1 MLDARIALSATGE
14 LRRLNDAGVLHAA
27 DVHVARRLGAL
38 GGETDERVL
47 LAAALCVRGV
57 RQGSVTLRLADVP
70 TTVTADDPEGTAEPM
85 ELAWPE
91 PEGWL
96 GAVSASPLVAADD
109 THPERPLR
117 LWDGALWLTRYWR
130 QEVAVADDLLQRA
143 AEPPDVDAALLRMA
157 LQRLWPGEGPDDQR
171 AAAAVCVLSRVAVL
185 AGGPGTGKTT
195 TVGRLLAALRQVS
208 PDRPPRVALAAP
220 TGKAAAR
227 LTEAV
232 AAAAAGDPHLS
243 ADDRAFL
250 EPLAASTLHRLLGLR
265 RGSTRW
271 RQRDRLPHDVV
282 IVDEASMVSLTLFA
296 RLLEQLRPTT
306 RLILVG
312 DPDQLASVEAGA
324 VLADLVAPARD
335 SGRAAGFT
343 ERLAAVAPH
352 DAGPGAVADSPAAR
366 MRDGVAVLQTVH
378 RFAAGGAIAELA
390 AAVRAG
396 DADAALTLLGAGHD
410 ELQFSAVPDG
420 GVMPAGVLAT
430 LREDVLATQRAIV
443 AAAEAGD
450 AAGALE
456 ALDRHRLLCGHR
468 QGPRGVAHWVRQVQR
483 WVVEE
488 LGVTP
493 RADGRYAGLPLLV
506 TSNDYENSLFNGD
519 SGVVVADGEDLV
531 AAFGTGEGHR
541 LVPLGRLGDVVP
553 LHALTVHRSQG
564 SQFGRVTVLLPEA
577 ASPLATREMLY
588 TAVTRAMGSVHLV
601 GSPEAVAAA
610 VGRPVARATGLRER
624 LGGECLA
631 T

>member
-1 MLDARIALSATGE
+1 VTVLDARVALSATGE

-70 TTVTADDPEGTAEPM
+70 ATVTADDPEGTAEPV
-85 ELAWPE
+85 ELTWPE

-96 GAVSASPLVAADD
+96 AAVAASPLVAVDD
-109 THPERPLR
+109 AHPERPLR
-117 LWDGALWLTRYWR
+117 FWDGALWLTRYWR
-130 QEVAVADDLLQRA
+130 QEVAVAGDLLRRA
-143 AEPPDVDAALLRMA
+143 ADPPVVDTGLLRTA
-157 LQRLWPGEGPDDQR
+157 LQRLWPGEEPDDQR

-232 AAAAAGDPHLS
+232 AAAAAADPHLD

-296 RLLEQLRPTT
+296 RLLESLRPTT

-324 VLADLVAPARD
+324 VLADLVAPAREA
-335 SGRAAGFT
+335 GRTVGFA
-343 ERLAAVAPH
+343 ERLAAAAPQ
-352 DAGPGAVADSPAAR
+352 DAIAGAAPDSPAAR
-366 MRDGVAVLQTVH
+366 VRDGVAVLKRVH
-378 RFAAGGAIAELA
+378 RFAAGGPIADLATAI
-390 AAVRAG
+390 RAG
-396 DADAALTLLGAGHD
+396 DAEAALALLRAGNAGVR
-410 ELQFSAVPDG
+410 FSAVPDG
-420 GVMPAGVLAT
+420 AVLPAEVLAT
-430 LREDVLATQRAIV
+430 LRGDVLATQRAMV
-443 AAAEAGD
+443 DAAAAGD
-450 AAGALE
+450 AVSSLE

-468 QGPRGVAHWVRQVQR
+468 QSPRGVAHWTRQVQR

-493 RADGRYAGLPLLV
+493 RPDGRYAGLPLLV
-506 TSNDYENSLFNGD
+506 TSNDYENALFNGD
-519 SGVVVADGEDLV
+519 SGVVVADGEELV

-577 ASPLATREMLY
+577 GSPLGTREMLY
-588 TAVTRAMGSVHLV
+588 TAVTRAVDRVHLV
-601 GSPEAVAAA
+601 GSPEAVVAA
-610 VGRPVARATGLRER
+610 VGRPVARATGLQQR
-624 LGGECLA
+624 LS
-631 T
+631 